1 MFHYNDQNHEQLQ
14 EFEDLANMGS
24 DAIAYMRQI
33 TAEEIA
39 EAFPGTPELEP
50 GHLYWALFAA
60 DGSPLVL
67 ADSQSDVSSSA
78 FYNDLE
84 AVLPN

>member
-1 MFHYNDQNHEQLQ
+1 MFQDHAGNLKEMQ
-14 EFEDLANMGS
+14 EFAALGS
-24 DAIAYMRQI
+24 DAIAYMREI
-33 TAEEIA
+33 STEEIKS
-39 EAFPGTPELEP
+39 AFPNTPELEE

-67 ADSQSDVSSSA
+67 ADSREEITSSA
-78 FYNDLE
+78 FYNDLS